1 MAIKAAPGERYTIR
15 RQVFKLF
22 GGGFDIY
29 DASGLPVGY
38 CRQRAFR
45 LKEDMRVY
53 TDRSESTELFRISAR
68 QVIDFSATYD
78 VLLPSGDLIG
88 SLRRKGAKSL
98 LRDHWLV
105 LNPAGA
111 EIATLIEDSGWLA
124 FARRFIDYVSLI
136 SPQRFTMTAAD
147 GARIASFRQH
157 FNPVIYRLGIGIHAE
172 HDQIDDLMVLAAG
185 CLLAAIEGRQN

>member
-1 MAIKAAPGERYTIR
+1 MAIKAAPGERYTVR

-22 GGGFDIY
+22 GGGFDVY

-53 TDRSESTELFRISAR
+53 TDRSETTELFRISAR
-68 QVIDFSATYD
+68 QVIDFGATYD
-78 VLLPSGDLIG
+78 VRLPSGDLVG
-88 SLRRKGAKSL
+88 SLRRKGVRSL
-98 LRDHWLV
+98 LRDQWVV
-105 LNPAGA
+105 LNPAGE
-111 EIATLIEDSGWLA
+111 EIATLLEDSGWLA

-136 SPQRFTMTAAD
+136 SPQRFTLSTAD

-157 FNPVIYRLGIGIHAE
+157 FNPFVYRLGIGIHAD
-172 HDQIDDLMVLAAG
+172 HDYIDDLMVLAAA
-185 CLLAAIEGRQN
+185 CLVAAIEGRQS